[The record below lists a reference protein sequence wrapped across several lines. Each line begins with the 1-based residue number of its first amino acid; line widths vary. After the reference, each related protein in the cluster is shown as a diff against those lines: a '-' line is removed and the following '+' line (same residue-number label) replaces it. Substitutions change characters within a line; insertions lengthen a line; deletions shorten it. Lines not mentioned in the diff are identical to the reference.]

1 MYTASFIKYAS
12 HAFDVVPVVRE
23 GREIALSIGKINDEE
38 RTELIT
44 GREFGKRK
52 EKRKIAFIVI
62 FRGEKEG
69 RIFCRWYLSAS
80 SIYSRS
86 VITGDLI
93 GSIERKRGISH
104 Y

>member
-38 RTELIT
+38 RAELIT

-52 EKRKIAFIVI
+52 EKRKITFIVI

-69 RIFCRWYLSAS
+69 RKEGFFVCGIFLPRLFILEA
-80 SIYSRS
+80 
-86 VITGDLI
+86 L
-93 GSIERKRGISH
+93 
-104 Y
+104 